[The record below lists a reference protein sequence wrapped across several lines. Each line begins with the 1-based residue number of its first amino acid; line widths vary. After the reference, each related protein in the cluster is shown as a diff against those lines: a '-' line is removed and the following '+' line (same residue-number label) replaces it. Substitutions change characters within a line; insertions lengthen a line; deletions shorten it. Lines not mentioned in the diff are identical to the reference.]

1 MKEVITAAEFRQM
14 IQSAAAAIEN
24 NRQVLNEM
32 NVFPV
37 PDGDTGINMSM
48 TINAADK
55 ALASLQA
62 DKISTVA
69 DTAASALLRGARGN
83 SGVILS
89 LLFRGFSKACAG
101 KSELDAKEFAQA
113 LKSGVDAAYRAVM
126 KPAEGTILTVSR
138 LAAEAAMVT
147 AEENTDIEAVFAD
160 AISAANVALADT
172 MNVNPVL
179 KKAGVVDAGGKGW
192 VLVLE
197 AMDASVKG
205 NPVVREA
212 PSEETESAAS
222 FSEIADED
230 IVFAYCTE
238 YIINRSDAGKKKDPK
253 ILRAMLESI
262 GDCVVVVDDEEIIK
276 VHVHTNQPDRAL
288 KEALTYGDLVN
299 IKIENMREQHTQK
312 VIDEQKKGERK
323 IAAPEKPYGFVVV
336 AAGAGICSAY
346 RDLGVDEIVEG
357 GQTMNPSTEDILSAI
372 DATPAETV
380 FVLPNNKNIIMA
392 AQQTVELSEKN
403 VVVLETKHIPQG
415 ISAML
420 AFDPDAD
427 VEANRD
433 AMTAAAQ
440 GVTSG
445 SITYAARDSEFDGHN
460 IKKGEYLA
468 LCEGKLS
475 QSGTELAAV
484 MGTMAADM
492 KLADHEFITVF
503 YGEEVTEED
512 AAKMEELCKKAAPNA
527 EVMLLEGNQ
536 PVYYYIISAE

>member
-1 MKEVITAAEFRQM
+1 VKERITAADFRQM
-14 IQSAAAAIEN
+14 ILSAAAAIEN

-55 ALASLQA
+55 ALASLEA
-62 DKISTVA
+62 ETVSAVA

-101 KSELDAKEFAQA
+101 KAELGAKEFAEA

-138 LAAEAAMVT
+138 CAAEAAIAA
-147 AEENTDIEAVFAD
+147 AEDTTDLEVIFD
-160 AISAANVALADT
+160 AAIASAQVALADT

-192 VLVLE
+192 VIVLE
-197 AMDASVKG
+197 AMQASILG
-205 NPVVREA
+205 NPVEREA
-212 PSEETESAAS
+212 PSEEAAEAAV
-222 FSEIADED
+222 FGEIENEE

-238 YIINRSDAGKKKDPK
+238 YIITMSAAGKKKDPK
-253 ILRAMLESI
+253 LLRAFLETI

-276 VHVHTNQPDRAL
+276 VHVHTNNPDKAL
-288 KEALTYGDLVN
+288 GEALTYGELIN

-312 VIDEQKKGERK
+312 VVDEQKKTERV

-336 AAGAGICSAY
+336 AAGSGICGAFS
-346 RDLGVDEIVEG
+346 DLGVDEIVEG

-372 DATPAETV
+372 DKTPAETV

-392 AQQTVELSEKN
+392 AQQTVELSEKR
-403 VVVLETKHIPQG
+403 VIVLETKTIPQG
-415 ISAML
+415 VSAML
-420 AFDPDAD
+420 AFDPDSDAD
-427 VEANRD
+427 ANRD
-433 AMTAAAQ
+433 AMTDAAAN
-440 GVTSG
+440 VASG
-445 SITYAARDSEFDGHN
+445 SVTYAARDSEFDGHS

-468 LCEGKLS
+468 LSEGKLS
-475 QSGTELAAV
+475 QSGPELAAV
-484 MGTMAADM
+484 VETLAADM
-492 KLADHEFITVF
+492 KLSEREFITVF
-503 YGEEVTEED
+503 YGEGVTEED
-512 AAKMEELCKKAAPNA
+512 AAVMEELCKAAAPNA
-527 EVMLLEGNQ
+527 EVMLLEGGQ